1 MSSKRRLQVIY
12 ESKQQE
18 WETVHERLSSLRQSR
33 TIETDPENQ
42 FKLDRRIK
50 VIEQE
55 LKVIQDE
62 LNQIEHQ
69 LGLLGSSQDKYTPE
83 QVKQTSFAQQQR
95 RERSDFGA
103 YQSSYT
109 SKPTTSSKRRI
120 LAGFLIMTG
129 IGLIGFAAYVLFV
142 DYNRVSLP
150 QNVAA
155 FYGSLGLLIGGIGVY
170 LW

>member
-1 MSSKRRLQVIY
+1 MSSTRRLQVIY

-18 WETVHERLSSLRQSR
+18 WEAVHERLSSLRQSR

-69 LGLLGSSQDKYTPE
+69 LDLLGNSKDKSTLE
-83 QVKQTSFAQQQR
+83 QVKQTYFTQQQR
-95 RERSDFGA
+95 RESSDFGA

-109 SKPTTSSKRRI
+109 SKPTTSSKRKI

-129 IGLIGFAAYVLFV
+129 IGLIGFAIYIMI
-142 DYNRVSLP
+142 
-150 QNVAA
+150 VAPYA
-155 FYGSLGLLIGGIGVY
+155 VPAAALYGSLGLLIGGIGIY